1 MSTVTPE
8 ELLRLWKLENIPLE
22 MAMGHVLQNLVK
34 QQKAQDA
41 LNQMISNLRADVARL
56 IAHTGLTLAPQA
68 KHKPS
73 KGIS

>member
-41 LNQMISNLRADVARL
+41 LNQMIANLRADVDRL
-56 IAHTGLTLAPQA
+56 IAHTGLTPSTSTNRKPA
-68 KHKPS
+68 KAS
-73 KGIS
+73 